1 MPRDNPPLAA
11 ADEYR
16 EPIACDP
23 HKQWTEA
30 TLRRAFLVAAAEM
43 KVAPTARAMY
53 YKANHLRELWTELHE
68 RGLPPP
74 KFPDEG

>member
-1 MPRDNPPLAA
+1 MATENTTPPP

-16 EPIACDP
+16 EPLESDP
-23 HKQWTEA
+23 HKLWSEEL
-30 TLRRAFLVAAAEM
+30 LRKRFSVTAAEM

-53 YKANHLRELWTELHE
+53 LKANHLRELWTELHE

-74 KFPDEG
+74 KWPDEV

>member
-1 MPRDNPPLAA
+1 MPSETRQILPEN
-11 ADEYR
+11 EYR
-16 EPIACDP
+16 EALAHDP